1 MASSYSYVVFFF
13 FPKGEWKPKQI
24 DNPNY
29 KGEWVHPEIDNP
41 EYQPDDQLYKYDDIG
56 ALGFDL
62 WQVRLILYWPV
73 VYHLACKLEGDN
85 SHWRMDKS
93 SVRNF
98 VIKLCGKDHGNVL
111 SCALCGSHL
120 RFCVK
125 ITKSCKPK
133 NKTWEKES
141 SKKTHFCPLT
151 TTLHVVL
158 TFQKCLQRLFLFPS
172 LSKVEISCILV
183 HTLPFVLCLTIYFFL
198 LQVKSGTIFDNVL
211 VTDSVEYAENF
222 AKETFEKTKEGEKK
236 MKDEQDEKERKER
249 EEEEK
254 KAKEEEDKKKA
265 EEEDEE
271 EEEGEVGLSTMYTAH
286 HSSLF

>member
-1 MASSYSYVVFFF
+1 M
-13 FPKGEWKPKQI
+13 
-24 DNPNY
+24 
-29 KGEWVHPEIDNP
+29 
-41 EYQPDDQLYKYDDIG
+41 
-56 ALGFDL
+56 
-62 WQVRLILYWPV
+62 
-73 VYHLACKLEGDN
+73 
-85 SHWRMDKS
+85 
-93 SVRNF
+93 
-98 VIKLCGKDHGNVL
+98 
-111 SCALCGSHL
+111 
-120 RFCVK
+120 K

-133 NKTWEKES
+133 DKTWEKES

-271 EEEGEVGLSTMYTAH
+271 EEEGEEEESKEGEEKTEEEGTEEAKEETTKESEESATEEEEEDKTEETTPKDEL
-286 HSSLF
+286 

>member
-1 MASSYSYVVFFF
+1 MSCIFYFFQ
-13 FPKGEWKPKQI
+13 KGEWKPKQI

-62 WQVRLILYWPV
+62 WQVRLLLYWSV
-73 VYHLACKLEGDN
+73 VYYLACKLEGDG
-85 SHWRMDKS
+85 SQWRMDKS
-93 SVRNF
+93 AVGNF
-98 VIKLCGKDHGNVL
+98 VIKRSGKDHWNEL
-111 SCALCGSHL
+111 SCGSHL
-120 RFCVK
+120 WFMCEDH
-125 ITKSCKPK
+125 K
-133 NKTWEKES
+133 NMQAKNQTWEKES
-141 SKKTHFCPLT
+141 NREMNFCPLT
-151 TTLHVVL
+151 TTLQIVL

-172 LSKVEISCILV
+172 LSKVGISCSFFSFLFFV
-183 HTLPFVLCLTIYFFL
+183 WPFLSFLP
-198 LQVKSGTIFDNVL
+198 QVKSGTIFDNVL

-271 EEEGEVGLSTMYTAH
+271 EEEEEVGLST
-286 HSSLF
+286 LF